1 MTTAGT
7 YSDFLTALGQV
18 ESGNNYEFV
27 SSLGYLGRFQFA
39 EQTLSA
45 IGYGGI
51 DAASF
56 LHSPATQD
64 SAITAWFGRIVSDA
78 EQLGLAKY
86 IGQTVGGI
94 EITPSGLLAG
104 AHLVGAWNL
113 KSFLESNGQ
122 VDPQDG
128 YGTTVANYLARFAG
142 YDTPFSFDGV
152 PATANA
158 AAAAAPDTAAAA
170 PADHAVADAAPVD
183 AGSTVAIAG
192 GGHAPVGG
200 EFAFTVDRSGDTTG
214 TSMVDYYAWSEQQGA
229 VADLSG
235 ATAGTAYF
243 LPGDTSAVIR
253 IAATDIQAQAAEAFH
268 LALSNARGAA
278 IGVGQ
283 ADGWIDP

>member
-7 YSDFLTALGQV
+7 YSDFLTALGQI
-18 ESGNNYEFV
+18 ESGNNYQFV

-45 IGYGGI
+45 IGFGGI

-56 LHSPATQD
+56 LNSPATQD
-64 SAITAWFGRIVSDA
+64 SALTAWFGRVVSDA
-78 EQLGLAKY
+78 EQLGLDKY

-113 KSFLESNGQ
+113 KAFLDSNGQ
-122 VDPQDG
+122 VDPHDG
-128 YGTTVANYLARFAG
+128 YGEPVSDYIARFAG
-142 YDTPFSFDGV
+142 YDTPFSFDGASG
-152 PATANA
+152 P
-158 AAAAAPDTAAAA
+158 AAAAPGAGAAA
-170 PADHAVADAAPVD
+170 PADNAAADAAPVD
-183 AGSTVAIAG
+183 AASTVAIAG

-214 TSMVDYYAWSEQQGA
+214 TSMVDYYAWSEQGA
-229 VADLSG
+229 VGDLSG

-243 LPGDTSAVIR
+243 LPGETSAVIR
-253 IAATDIQAQAAEAFH
+253 LAAASIQSQLEEQFH
-268 LALSNARGAA
+268 LALSNARGAV